1 MVTLLLTSSAQS
13 DSLRRAKEAIDNKDF
28 INAALIYSDEID
40 SLGEDDNETLNK
52 LRLNAGLAYLEAK
65 SFNKAEEFLNI
76 AINESSEFEE
86 IQSKALNALGNLYY
100 YKANSFLD
108 QQNVINA
115 KKSWEKSREYYKN
128 SLEIDTN
135 ASVQNNLES
144 LNDQIRDRIEPLIS
158 KVEGLV
164 WRDLN
169 CNGKWEENE
178 PRLKATIFWDKND
191 DGEHNESLEDAIP
204 GNEKGQFAFEWISA
218 TYPSSLRLASVLPD
232 RNESSPTILLPL
244 FSAPPPPL
252 QASQSR
258 NHLVEID
265 KPGSLFIIPMPWR
278 AAPYLKGRVWNDT
291 NIDGKLNDN
300 ESGSSAATL
309 FIDKNANY
317 QLDENET
324 SFKPSEDGSF
334 FQVVPPSKYYS
345 LCIKPD
351 NPEAN
356 VTYPKADSKNYITSA
371 NFEQASPN
379 FLFGIQAPPGE
390 GNSSKTS
397 SQEQAKPED
406 NQDSS
411 SPPEKPEPTHAEG
424 ERMLQEIDN
433 ETIVL
438 GEDTES
444 WDPALP
450 GRNY

>member
-13 DSLRRAKEAIDNKDF
+13 DSLRRAKEAIDKKDF
-28 INAALIYSDEID
+28 ISAALIYSDKID
-40 SLGEDDNETLNK
+40 SLGKDDNETLNK

-108 QQNVINA
+108 QQNVTNA
-115 KKSWEKSREYYKN
+115 KKSWEKAREYYKN

-191 DGEHNESLEDAIP
+191 DGEHNESLEPAIP
-204 GNEKGQFAFEWISA
+204 GNEIGQFAFEWISA
-218 TYPSSLRLASVLPD
+218 TYPSALRLASVLPD
-232 RNESSPTILLPL
+232 QNESSPTILLP

-252 QASQSR
+252 EASQSR
-258 NHLVEID
+258 NHLVEIE
-265 KPGSLFIIPMPWR
+265 KQASLYVPMPWR

-291 NIDGKLNDN
+291 NIDGKLDDN

-309 FIDKNANY
+309 FIDENANY

-334 FQVVPPSKYYS
+334 FQVVLPRENYS

-356 VTYPKADSKNYITSA
+356 VTYPKADSSNYITSA
-371 NFEQASPN
+371 NFEQTSPI
-379 FLFGIQAPPGE
+379 FLFGLQTPQGE
-390 GNSSKTS
+390 DNSSKTS

-406 NQDSS
+406 NQASTS
-411 SPPEKPEPTHAEG
+411 TPEKRESTYAEAK
-424 ERMLQEIDN
+424 RKLQEIDN
-433 ETIVL
+433 DTIFL
-438 GEDTES
+438 EEDTKI
-444 WDPALP
+444 WPAAPP

>member
-13 DSLRRAKEAIDNKDF
+13 DSLRRAKEAIDKKDF
-28 INAALIYSDEID
+28 ISAALIYSDKID
-40 SLGEDDNETLNK
+40 SLGKDDNETLNK

-108 QQNVINA
+108 QQNVTNA
-115 KKSWEKSREYYKN
+115 KKSWEKAREYYKN

-191 DGEHNESLEDAIP
+191 DGEHNESLEPAIP
-204 GNEKGQFAFEWISA
+204 GNEIGQFAFEWISA
-218 TYPSSLRLASVLPD
+218 TYPSALRLASVLPD
-232 RNESSPTILLPL
+232 QNESSPTILLP

-252 QASQSR
+252 EASQSR
-258 NHLVEID
+258 NHLVEIE
-265 KPGSLFIIPMPWR
+265 KQASLYVPMPWR

-291 NIDGKLNDN
+291 NIDGKVDDN
-300 ESGSSAATL
+300 ESGSTAATL
-309 FIDKNANY
+309 FIDENANY

-334 FQVVPPSKYYS
+334 FQVVPPRENYS

-356 VTYPKADSKNYITSA
+356 VTYPKADSRNYITSA
-371 NFEQASPN
+371 NFEQTSPI
-379 FLFGIQAPPGE
+379 FLFGLQTPQGE
-390 GNSSKTS
+390 DNSSKTS

-406 NQDSS
+406 NQASTS
-411 SPPEKPEPTHAEG
+411 TPEKRESTYAEAK
-424 ERMLQEIDN
+424 RKLQEIDN
-433 ETIVL
+433 ETIFL
-438 GEDTES
+438 EEDTKI
-444 WDPALP
+444 WPAAPP

>member
-1 MVTLLLTSSAQS
+1 MN
-13 DSLRRAKEAIDNKDF
+13 NKDF

-115 KKSWEKSREYYKN
+115 KKSWEKAREYYKN

-135 ASVQNNLES
+135 ASVQKNLES
-144 LNDQIRDRIEPLIS
+144 LNDQILDGVEPWIS
-158 KVEGLV
+158 KVKGLV
-164 WRDLN
+164 WRDI
-169 CNGKWEENE
+169 NGNKKREENE
-178 PRLKATIFWDKND
+178 PLLKARIFWDKND
-191 DGEHNESLEDAIP
+191 DGEHNESLGPAIP
-204 GNEKGQFAFEWISA
+204 GNEMGQFAFEWIPE
-218 TYPSSLRLASVLPD
+218 TYPDSLRLASVLSD
-232 RNESSPTILLPL
+232 QNESSPTILEPVPKNHSIE
-244 FSAPPPPL
+244 FEKK
-252 QASQSR
+252 AS
-258 NHLVEID
+258 H
-265 KPGSLFIIPMPWR
+265 FIHMPWR
-278 AAPYLKGRVWNDT
+278 ASPYLKGRVWNDT
-291 NIDGKLNDN
+291 NVDGKLDNN

-309 FIDKNANY
+309 FIDENDNY

-334 FQVVPPSKYYS
+334 FQVVLPSKYYS

-390 GNSSKTS
+390 GNSSKNS

-438 GEDTES
+438 GEDTKI
-444 WDPALP
+444 WDPAPP

>member
-1 MVTLLLTSSAQS
+1 LVTLLLTSSAQS
-13 DSLRRAKEAIDNKDF
+13 DSLRRAKEAIDKKDF
-28 INAALIYSDEID
+28 ISAALIYSDKID
-40 SLGEDDNETLNK
+40 SLGKDDNETLNK

-108 QQNVINA
+108 QQNVTNA
-115 KKSWEKSREYYKN
+115 KKSWEKAREYYKN

-191 DGEHNESLEDAIP
+191 DGEHNESLEPAIP
-204 GNEKGQFAFEWISA
+204 GNEIGQFAFEWISA
-218 TYPSSLRLASVLPD
+218 TYPSALRLASVLPD
-232 RNESSPTILLPL
+232 QNESSPTILLP

-252 QASQSR
+252 EASQSR
-258 NHLVEID
+258 NHLVEIE
-265 KPGSLFIIPMPWR
+265 KQASLYVPMPWR

-291 NIDGKLNDN
+291 NIDGKVDDN
-300 ESGSSAATL
+300 ESGSTAATL
-309 FIDKNANY
+309 FIDENANY

-334 FQVVPPSKYYS
+334 FQVVPPRENYS

-356 VTYPKADSKNYITSA
+356 VTYPKADSRNYITSA
-371 NFEQASPN
+371 NFEQTSPI
-379 FLFGIQAPPGE
+379 FLFGLQTPQGE
-390 GNSSKTS
+390 DNSSKTS

-406 NQDSS
+406 NQASS
-411 SPPEKPEPTHAEG
+411 STPEKRESTYAEAK
-424 ERMLQEIDN
+424 RKLQEIDN
-433 ETIVL
+433 ETIFL
-438 GEDTES
+438 EEDTKI
-444 WDPALP
+444 WPAAPP

>member
-108 QQNVINA
+108 QQNVTNA
-115 KKSWEKSREYYKN
+115 KKSWEKAREYYKN

-191 DGEHNESLEDAIP
+191 DGEHNESLEPAIP
-204 GNEKGQFAFEWISA
+204 GNEIGQFAFEWISA
-218 TYPSSLRLASVLPD
+218 TYPSALRLASVLPD
-232 RNESSPTILLPL
+232 QNESSPTILLP

-252 QASQSR
+252 EASQSR
-258 NHLVEID
+258 NHLVEIE
-265 KPGSLFIIPMPWR
+265 KQASLYVPMPWR

-291 NIDGKLNDN
+291 NIDGKVDDN
-300 ESGSSAATL
+300 ESGSTAATL
-309 FIDKNANY
+309 FIDENANY

-334 FQVVPPSKYYS
+334 FQVVPPGEYYS

-356 VTYPKADSKNYITSA
+356 VTYPKADSRNYITSA
-371 NFEQASPN
+371 NFEQTSPI
-379 FLFGIQAPPGE
+379 FLFGLQTPQGE
-390 GNSSKTS
+390 DNSSKTS

-406 NQDSS
+406 NQASTS
-411 SPPEKPEPTHAEG
+411 TPEKRESTYAEAK
-424 ERMLQEIDN
+424 RKLQEIDN
-433 ETIVL
+433 ETIFL
-438 GEDTES
+438 EEDTKI
-444 WDPALP
+444 WPAAPP

>member
-13 DSLRRAKEAIDNKDF
+13 DSLRRAKEAIDKKDF
-28 INAALIYSDEID
+28 ISAALIYSDKID
-40 SLGEDDNETLNK
+40 SLGKDDNETLNK

-108 QQNVINA
+108 QQNVTNA
-115 KKSWEKSREYYKN
+115 KKSWEKAREYYKN

-191 DGEHNESLEDAIP
+191 DGEHNESLEPAIP
-204 GNEKGQFAFEWISA
+204 GNEIGQFAFEWISA
-218 TYPSSLRLASVLPD
+218 TYPSALRLASVLPD
-232 RNESSPTILLPL
+232 QNESSPTILLP

-252 QASQSR
+252 EASQSR
-258 NHLVEID
+258 NHLVEIE
-265 KPGSLFIIPMPWR
+265 KQASLYVPMPWR

-291 NIDGKLNDN
+291 NIDGKVDDN
-300 ESGSSAATL
+300 ESGSTAATL
-309 FIDKNANY
+309 FIDENANY

-334 FQVVPPSKYYS
+334 FQVVLPRENYS

-356 VTYPKADSKNYITSA
+356 VTYPKADSSNYITSA
-371 NFEQASPN
+371 NFEQTSPI
-379 FLFGIQAPPGE
+379 FLFGLQTPQGE
-390 GNSSKTS
+390 DNSSKTS

-406 NQDSS
+406 NQASTS
-411 SPPEKPEPTHAEG
+411 TPEKRESTYAEAK
-424 ERMLQEIDN
+424 RKLQEIDN
-433 ETIVL
+433 DTIFL
-438 GEDTES
+438 EEDTKI
-444 WDPALP
+444 WPAAPP